1 MAKKAK
7 TKKRQPKI
15 TIKFNKSYWDKLA
28 EAECGDGLC
37 EIKLK

>member
-1 MAKKAK
+1 MTKKPK

-28 EAECGDGLC
+28 EAGCEDGLC
-37 EIKLK
+37 EIKPK